1 MIGANQ
7 KPSGI
12 DAGQVAQM
20 FTSFRDNF
28 AIKFSLRTSSWQ
40 VSELVLGAGAY
51 SGGLGSS
58 TLLPQYKGVGI
69 LRGASDA
76 SPTTRTYLADG
87 QDAEKILTAARAIR
101 ARAGTLSGMA
111 AGETVNLDARD
122 VLADVLAVL
131 SADPGAQWADLAGQ
145 LAARWPD
152 CWAGASAE
160 AVSAQCRAA
169 GVPSVDVKS
178 GGRTLKGCRRDAV
191 LAATG
196 SR

>member
-1 MIGANQ
+1 
-7 KPSGI
+7 
-12 DAGQVAQM
+12 
-20 FTSFRDNF
+20 
-28 AIKFSLRTSSWQ
+28 
-40 VSELVLGAGAY
+40 
-51 SGGLGSS
+51 
-58 TLLPQYKGVGI
+58 
-69 LRGASDA
+69 
-76 SPTTRTYLADG
+76 
-87 QDAEKILTAARAIR
+87 
-101 ARAGTLSGMA
+101 MA